1 MRPVGNGPSL
11 PHQSE
16 PLARTSITGEETIRS
31 GSPTVQVAPSG
42 HSMAGGMSAGLPR
55 GAPASTQSAI
65 RAISSLLSEMSFLKR
80 WMPTFFSMNQGG
92 IRSGSLS
99 GREVLSL
106 IARAQG
112 RTSS

>member
-1 MRPVGNGPSL
+1 M
-11 PHQSE
+11 
-16 PLARTSITGEETIRS
+16 TGEFTTSS
-31 GSPTVQVAPSG
+31 GSPTVHAVPAGQ
-42 HSMAGGMSAGLPR
+42 SMVGGMSAGLPR

-65 RAISSLLSEMSFLKR
+65 SATSSRLSEMSFLKR
-80 WMPTFFSMNQGG
+80 WMPMFFSMNQGG

-106 IARAQG
+106 MARAHG